1 MRPGFNPWIRKISW
15 RKEGMATHSIIL
27 VWEIPQT
34 EETGGLQSMG
44 SKEMDTTER
53 LTQTHTC
60 ARIRSHTHIS
70 ISLLLTDEI
79 LFHCMNMPQLLL
91 HSTKWVDIWAV
102 SVLVTMN
109 NTAIN
114 IHVQLLFERVFISLG
129 RIPRNGIAK
138 SYDTFLFDFLR
149 NYQAVF
155 QSWCTIFRITMSHV
169 GEFPFFLIPINICR
183 TRSFLS

>member
-1 MRPGFNPWIRKISW
+1 
-15 RKEGMATHSIIL
+15 
-27 VWEIPQT
+27 
-34 EETGGLQSMG
+34 MG

-53 LTQTHTC
+53 LTHTHTR
-60 ARIRSHTHIS
+60 AHTHTHTHAHIS
-70 ISLLLTDEI
+70 ISLLLNDKI

-91 HSTKWVDIWAV
+91 HSTKWVDIRAV

-114 IHVQLLFERVFISLG
+114 IHVQVLFEHVFISLG

-149 NYQAVF
+149 NHQAVF
-155 QSWCTIFRITMSHV
+155 QS
-169 GEFPFFLIPINICR
+169 
-183 TRSFLS
+183 